1 VTKHNI
7 TRRHI
12 VKKIL
17 IIDDDVDFVN
27 AIKLLLESKNYTV
40 ISATNSEKA
49 LISIEK
55 EKPDLIILDV
65 MMDSPDEGFQF
76 AYKIRSSEK
85 FKNIPILMTT
95 AVSQI
100 TGFKFSPKNDNIDE
114 NWIPVDE
121 FIEKPIESEQ
131 FLKKVEHLLQK

>member
-1 VTKHNI
+1 M
-7 TRRHI
+7 
-12 VKKIL
+12 KKIL